1 MKLRIVFAIAA
12 HAVSAQHE
20 TAMAADSHIDV
31 SRIVDQTTAESVL
44 GESVKSA
51 TPRNVDGKDGYY
63 SKCNYYTSKPGKAL
77 IVRVYQA
84 APGIDPQTALE
95 AVTESTGAMTTVPG
109 LGDRAGLSSGADG
122 GLPPHVVMLYVV
134 KGNALVTV
142 GVSGLDDDVLA
153 AERTKTLAQ
162 KLLASL

>member
-1 MKLRIVFAIAA
+1 MKLRIVFVIAVL
-12 HAVSAQHE
+12 AVSVHQEA
-20 TAMAADSHIDV
+20 AIAADSHIDV

-44 GESVKSA
+44 GEPVKSA

-95 AVTESTGAMTTVPG
+95 GVTES
-109 LGDRAGLSSGADG
+109 
-122 GLPPHVVMLYVV
+122 
-134 KGNALVTV
+134 
-142 GVSGLDDDVLA
+142 
-153 AERTKTLAQ
+153 
-162 KLLASL
+162 